1 MAFSHVWT
9 EFFQQPSEPPSL
21 WNVWEGSGVEAG
33 RLEEWPLWGGAFLCY
48 IAGPCWL
55 SIFFSFLLNLFIF
68 NWRIIALQYYIGF
81 YQISTWISHRFAYVT
96 SHLKSLPPPS
106 PSYPYRL
113 LPSPGWFEFLESY
126 ACSHWLSILH
136 MVMYVSM
143 FLSPY
148 LPPSPSSPS
157 KERICFLFWI

>member
-1 MAFSHVWT
+1 MLFPR
-9 EFFQQPSEPPSL
+9 E
-21 WNVWEGSGVEAG
+21 N
-33 RLEEWPLWGGAFLCY
+33 
-48 IAGPCWL
+48 
-55 SIFFSFLLNLFIF
+55 FFSVFLYCFIFLNVFIF

-126 ACSHWLSILH
+126 
-136 MVMYVSM
+136 SM
-143 FLSPY
+143 FPLAIYFAYGNVCFHVSFSVPPTLSFIPLQRGILFSFLNIKKCY
-148 LPPSPSSPS
+148 QSWNIVLLACIFHVGCVNVNS
-157 KERICFLFWI
+157 RII

>member
-1 MAFSHVWT
+1 MFLLILSSIDSIFSINDCFIKFHIYEFLLDWT
-9 EFFQQPSEPPSL
+9 ED
-21 WNVWEGSGVEAG
+21 
-33 RLEEWPLWGGAFLCY
+33 AF
-48 IAGPCWL
+48 PQRE
-55 SIFFSFLLNLFIF
+55 FFSVFLYCFIFLNVFIF

-81 YQISTWISHRFAYVT
+81 YQISTWISHRFTQVP
-96 SHLKSLPPPS
+96 SHLNILPPPS
-106 PSYPYRL
+106 PSHPSRL
-113 LPSPGWFEFLESY
+113 LLSPGLCSLSHT

-157 KERICFLFWI
+157 KEGFCFLFWI